1 MAHAVERRYG
11 SVMDTRRGRKT
22 PAPFSFQPAV
32 ISRRNNRLP
41 EAEARGRMET
51 AH

>member
-1 MAHAVERRYG
+1 MDIRR
-11 SVMDTRRGRKT
+11 RRKT

-32 ISRRNNRLP
+32 ISHGNCNYRLP
-41 EAEARGRMET
+41 EAEARRRMER